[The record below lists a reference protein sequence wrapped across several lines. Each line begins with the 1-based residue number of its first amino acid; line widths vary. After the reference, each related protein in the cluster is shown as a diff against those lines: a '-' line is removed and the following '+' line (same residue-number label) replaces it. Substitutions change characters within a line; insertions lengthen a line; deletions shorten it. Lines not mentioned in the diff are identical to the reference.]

1 MDYMGIGDTID
12 YDNYNMIVYM
22 LRKFKRL
29 KSNLRF
35 GTQIIESDYGTY
47 NIRGGLTNIDGNY
60 IIESPVTITSN
71 DVLLNC
77 FYTFNFT
84 VIDVNTSGTVNKRII
99 SFTGNTNS
107 NGELNILL
115 LEDSIQP
122 DEVILPDF
130 TVDIIF
136 DEHEYYT
143 PISDANI
150 SLTSS
155 KTHIIKDETNII
167 TLTAADSSDTPI
179 SGVLFTV
186 KINGVSSVVTTDDNG
201 EATITYTGLG
211 NVGKV
216 VVECNSTVTIFYDGG
231 VTAEYTG
238 DNIRLGYPDAS
249 WLISNGN
256 VIVDWG
262 DGTRDTINNPTLPL
276 THTYSDSQ
284 EEHRITLIG
293 DITSLG
299 DFCFNTCTGLTEITI
314 PDSVTSLGVECFF
327 GCTGLTSIII
337 PEGVT
342 SLGEGCFFG
351 CTNLTSISIPYSVT
365 SLGHSCFKDCTS
377 LIDYQLYW
385 TGNDIIKYNPEIMA
399 TNNNTIFTIPLRKTS
414 DYLSKNYPLTH
425 IVERTP
431 ILTQLQINVPLNL
444 VYSDDFNVT
453 GVLTD
458 ANNNPIPNQH
468 IQFKINNVTIMGTTD
483 INGSV
488 EFKSCPTSMNPL
500 SFQLIYAGAGV
511 YAASFSQVVHRTVNK
526 ETSVITVNHPLNE
539 DIYYTDETILVDGVL
554 TDDDGEVIANKTINI
569 NIGD

>member
-99 SFTGNTNS
+99 SFTGDTSS

-115 LEDSIQP
+115 PENSIQP

-143 PISDANI
+143 PISDVNI

-167 TLTAADSSDTPI
+167 TLTAAYSSDTPI
-179 SGVLFTV
+179 SGELFTV

-238 DNIRLGYPDAS
+238 DNIRLGYYDAS
-249 WLISNGN
+249 WLIYNGN

-262 DGTRDTINNPTLPL
+262 DGTRDTINNPTSPL

-314 PDSVTSLGVECFF
+314 P
-327 GCTGLTSIII
+327 
-337 PEGVT
+337 EGVT
-342 SLGEGCFFG
+342 SLGVACFFG

-365 SLGHSCFKDCTS
+365 SLGVDCFSDCTS

-385 TGNDIIKYNPEIMA
+385 TGNDIIKYNPKIMA

-458 ANNNPIPNQH
+458 ANNNPIPYQR

-483 INGSV
+483 NNGSV
-488 EFKSCPTSMNPL
+488 EFTSCPTSMNPL
-500 SFQLIYAGAGV
+500 SFQLIYAGTEV

-526 ETSVITVNHPLNE
+526 ETSVLTVNNPLND
-539 DIYYTDETILVDGVL
+539 DIYYEDEIILLDGVL
-554 TDDDGEVIANKTINI
+554 TDDDGEVMANKTINI

>member
-115 LEDSIQP
+115 PEDSIQP

-143 PISDANI
+143 PISDVNI

-216 VVECNSTVTIFYDGG
+216 VVECNSIVTIFYDGG

-284 EEHRITLIG
+284 EEHSITLIG

-365 SLGHSCFKDCTS
+365 SLGHSCFNDCTS

-399 TNNNTIFTIPLRKTS
+399 TNNNTIFTIPLRKTN

-483 INGSV
+483 TNGSV